1 VLKVYYLIVIVYD
14 QEIIFD
20 VVAYYYLWKFALV
33 GHNFQI
39 FMLHGDAFCVIYSK
53 KNLVQMAAFRAG
65 YNYQ

>member
-53 KNLVQMAAFRAG
+53 KN
-65 YNYQ
+65 